1 VHQESLATVPGRLP
15 RGRRAP
21 RKLGVKDIPRRDRQ
35 CRPLRDT
42 RGFRVWCFV
51 FIGQGLGPRRF
62 PLRTT
67 LSLSAVETP
76 TSVARGRET
85 WASGRSV
92 RTHALLQAHMRV
104 VPHHVRSSD
113 PVRTPAMPTEAA
125 LACRAYRSRPSAAHG
140 RCPQPHRRCPGHRAS
155 SSSGIPF
162 LLQFADEGVIGYLR
176 PAAVVK
182 IDADRA
188 RHCRWR
194 AVCARTR
201 DQGAGPRS
209 ESCPVRAQAPPRA
222 DQSRDAPA
230 PVSRARA
237 RLGL

>member
-1 VHQESLATVPGRLP
+1 MVFCVYWS
-15 RGRRAP
+15 
-21 RKLGVKDIPRRDRQ
+21 
-35 CRPLRDT
+35 
-42 RGFRVWCFV
+42 GFRASEVPPAHHAE
-51 FIGQGLGPRRF
+51 L
-62 PLRTT
+62 
-67 LSLSAVETP
+67 ETP

-104 VPHHVRSSD
+104 VPHHVRSAD
-113 PVRTPAMPTEAA
+113 PVRTPAMPTDAA
-125 LACRAYRSRPSAAHG
+125 LACRAYRSSKSTAHG

-155 SSSGIPF
+155 RSSGIPF

-194 AVCARTR
+194 AVCSSRCGPAFRELPSAGTSPAARR
-201 DQGAGPRS
+201 
-209 ESCPVRAQAPPRA
+209 PVT
-222 DQSRDAPA
+222 
-230 PVSRARA
+230 
-237 RLGL
+237 